1 MRIILYIG
9 MQIAVLVLVSIV
21 GSVLL
26 NLFGIQI
33 NPNDYMSLLVMCAI
47 FGCAGSL
54 ISLMMSKFMCKKAY
68 GVQVIETPRNSDEAF
83 LVNTVAML
91 CQKDGLKMPEVGI
104 YNSPDPNAFATG
116 ASKDAALVA
125 VSTGLLNSM
134 SHQEVTGVLG
144 HEISHIK
151 NGDMVTMA
159 LLQGVLNTFV
169 YFFSYIVTFAIVN
182 ASRGNNNSDDRS
194 DSPSMMSGMMFYTI
208 NSIMQMVFGFLASM
222 LLMWFSRYREYR
234 ADAGSA
240 ELNGK
245 ECMISALEALK
256 RGVQPQQNK
265 EKGYMQALCINGPVT
280 LSELFMS
287 HPPLD
292 KRIAALRET
301 SF

>member
-1 MRIILYIG
+1 MRIILYIA
-9 MQIAVLVLVSIV
+9 MQVAVLLLVSII
-21 GSVLL
+21 GSILL

-33 NPNDYMSLLVMCAI
+33 SGSDYTSLLIMCAV

-54 ISLMMSKFMCKKAY
+54 VSLFMSKFMCKKSY
-68 GVQVIETPRNSDEAF
+68 GVRVITNPQTSEELF

-116 ASKDAALVA
+116 ASKDAALLA

-134 SHQEVTGVLG
+134 SQSEVTGVLG

-169 YFFSYIVTFAIVN
+169 YFFSYVVTFAIIN
-182 ASRGNNNSDDRS
+182 ATRGNNNNDNRDVSFGS
-194 DSPSMMSGMMFYTI
+194 SMMFYTI
-208 NSIMQMVFGFLASM
+208 NSLMQMVFGIGATM
-222 LLMWFSRYREYR
+222 ILMWFSRWREYR

-240 ELNGK
+240 DLNGK
-245 ECMISALEALK
+245 QCMIGALQALK

-265 EKGYMQALCINGPVT
+265 EKSYMQALCINGPLTV
-280 LSELFMS
+280 SELFMS

-292 KRIAALRET
+292 KRIAALEQL
-301 SF
+301 

>member
-1 MRIILYIG
+1 MRIILYIA
-9 MQIAVLVLVSIV
+9 MQVAVLLLVSII
-21 GSVLL
+21 GSILL

-33 NPNDYMSLLVMCAI
+33 SGSDYTSLLIMCAV

-54 ISLMMSKFMCKKAY
+54 VSLFMSKFMCKKSY
-68 GVQVIETPRNSDEAF
+68 GVRVITNPQTSEELF

-116 ASKDAALVA
+116 ASKDAALLA

-134 SHQEVTGVLG
+134 SQSEVTGVLG

-169 YFFSYIVTFAIVN
+169 YFFSYVVTFAIVN
-182 ASRGNNNSDDRS
+182 ATRGNNNNDNRDVSFGS
-194 DSPSMMSGMMFYTI
+194 SMMFYTI
-208 NSIMQMVFGFLASM
+208 NSLMQMVFGIGATM
-222 LLMWFSRYREYR
+222 ILMWFSRWREYR

-240 ELNGK
+240 DLNGK
-245 ECMISALEALK
+245 QCMIGALQALK

-265 EKGYMQALCINGPVT
+265 EKSYMQALCINGPLTV
-280 LSELFMS
+280 SELFMS

-292 KRIAALRET
+292 KRIAALEQL
-301 SF
+301 

>member
-1 MRIILYIG
+1 MRIILYIA
-9 MQIAVLVLVSIV
+9 MQVAVLLLVSII
-21 GSVLL
+21 GSILL
-26 NLFGIQI
+26 NLFSIQI
-33 NPNDYMSLLVMCAI
+33 SGSDYTSLLIMCAV

-54 ISLMMSKFMCKKAY
+54 VSLFMSKFMCKKSY
-68 GVQVIETPRNSDEAF
+68 GVRVITNPQTSEELF

-116 ASKDAALVA
+116 ASKDAALLA

-134 SHQEVTGVLG
+134 SQSEVTGVLG

-169 YFFSYIVTFAIVN
+169 YFFSYVVTFAIVN
-182 ASRGNNNSDDRS
+182 ATRGNNNNDNRDVSFGS
-194 DSPSMMSGMMFYTI
+194 SMMFYTI
-208 NSIMQMVFGFLASM
+208 NSLMQMVFGIGATM
-222 LLMWFSRYREYR
+222 ILMWFSRWREYR

-240 ELNGK
+240 DLNGK
-245 ECMISALEALK
+245 QCMIGALQALK

-265 EKGYMQALCINGPVT
+265 EKSYMQALCINGPLTV
-280 LSELFMS
+280 SELFMS

-292 KRIAALRET
+292 KRIAALEQL
-301 SF
+301 

>member
-1 MRIILYIG
+1 MRILLYIA

-21 GSVLL
+21 GSVLM
-26 NLFGIQI
+26 NLFGIYV
-33 NPNDYMSLLVMCAI
+33 NPNDYISLLVMCAV

-54 ISLMMSKFMCKKAY
+54 VSLMMSKFMCKKAY
-68 GVQVIETPRNSDEAF
+68 GVQVIDTPRNSQEAF

-134 SHQEVTGVLG
+134 SQEEVTGVLG

-169 YFFSYIVTFAIVN
+169 YFFSYIITFAIVN
-182 ASRGNNNSDDRS
+182 AQRGSSSDSDRS
-194 DSPSMMSGMMFYTI
+194 PSFGSSMMFYTI
-208 NSIMQMVFGFLASM
+208 NSVMQMVFGLLASM

-245 ECMISALEALK
+245 QCMISALEALK
-256 RGVQPQQNK
+256 RGIQPQPNK
-265 EKGYMQALCINGPVT
+265 EKSYMQALCINGPAT

-292 KRIAALRET
+292 KRIAALRES

>member
-9 MQIAVLVLVSIV
+9 MQIAVLLLVSIV

-26 NLFGIQI
+26 NIFGIQI
-33 NPNDYMSLLVMCAI
+33 NPNDYMSLLVMCAV

-68 GVQVIETPRNSDEAF
+68 GVQVIDTPRNSQEAF

-134 SHQEVTGVLG
+134 SQQEVTGVLG

-182 ASRGNNNSDDRS
+182 AQRGNSSSSDRA
-194 DSPSMMSGMMFYTI
+194 PSFGSGMMFYTI
-208 NSIMQMVFGFLASM
+208 NSVMQMVFGFLATM

-245 ECMISALEALK
+245 QCMISALEALK
-256 RGVQPQQNK
+256 RGVQPQANK
-265 EKGYMQALCINGPVT
+265 EKSYMQALCINGPAT
-280 LSELFMS
+280 LSELLMS

-292 KRIAALRET
+292 KRIAALRE
-301 SF
+301 SSL

>member
-1 MRIILYIG
+1 MRIILYIA
-9 MQIAVLVLVSIV
+9 MQVAVLLLVSII
-21 GSVLL
+21 GSILL

-33 NPNDYMSLLVMCAI
+33 SGSDYTSLLIMCAV

-54 ISLMMSKFMCKKAY
+54 VSLFMSKFMCKKSY
-68 GVQVIETPRNSDEAF
+68 GVRVITNPQTSEELF

-116 ASKDAALVA
+116 ASKDAALLA

-134 SHQEVTGVLG
+134 SQSEVIGVLG

-169 YFFSYIVTFAIVN
+169 YFFSYVVTFAIIN
-182 ASRGNNNSDDRS
+182 ATRGNNNNDNRDVSFGS
-194 DSPSMMSGMMFYTI
+194 SMMFYTI
-208 NSIMQMVFGFLASM
+208 NSLMQMVFGIGATM
-222 LLMWFSRYREYR
+222 ILMWFSRWREYR

-240 ELNGK
+240 NLNGK
-245 ECMISALEALK
+245 QCMIGALQALK

-265 EKGYMQALCINGPVT
+265 EKSYMQALCINGPLTV
-280 LSELFMS
+280 SELFMS

-292 KRIAALRET
+292 KRIAALEQL
-301 SF
+301 

>member
-1 MRIILYIG
+1 MRVILYIG
-9 MQIAVLVLVSIV
+9 MQLAVLLLVSII

-26 NLFGIQI
+26 NIFGIQV
-33 NPNDYMSLLVMCAI
+33 NPSDYMSLLIMCAI
-47 FGCAGSL
+47 FGCVGSI

-68 GVQVIETPRNSDEAF
+68 GVQVISAPRNSQESF

-91 CQKDGLKMPEVGI
+91 CQRDGLKMPEVGI

-134 SHQEVTGVLG
+134 TQEEVTGVLG

-169 YFFSYIVTFAIVN
+169 YFFSYIATFAIVN
-182 ASRGNNNSDDRS
+182 ATRGNRDSDDNG
-194 DSPSMMSGMMFYTI
+194 PSFGSSMMFYTI
-208 NSIMQMVFGFLASM
+208 NSIMQMVFGLLASM

-240 ELNGK
+240 ALNGK
-245 ECMISALEALK
+245 QCMISALEALK
-256 RGVQPQQNK
+256 RGIQPRENK
-265 EKGYMQALCINGPVT
+265 EKSYMQALCINGPTT

-292 KRIAALRET
+292 KRIAALRES